1 MTLLETLAL
10 VVFVLYVGTSLLL
23 WYGTYRSPEH
33 KAQQQF
39 TNTPSFSVLLAARN
53 EEQRLPACLTSLL
66 QLDYPHDKLE
76 IIVVNDR
83 STDRTKQIA
92 EEFARRDKR
101 MHVLSLAQRLPGMSG
116 KASALCQG
124 MRHARG
130 EIILMTDA
138 DCIVP
143 AHWARAMTARFAAE
157 IGLVGGFTLL
167 SPSPALRELVPA
179 SHRDHLFAKIQT
191 LDWMYLLTVGVGAAG
206 LGKPVSILGNNFGF
220 RREAY
225 EQVGGYEKLG
235 FSIIE
240 DFALMHKIANAT
252 RWRVSFPLAQDTAI
266 FSFPTQTWREYLEQR
281 RRWAAGG
288 KEVGW
293 FAKLLMLVAFC
304 ARLAVV
310 LAAFFSSQV
319 ALLGLLALF
328 LVDGL
333 LLWRCA
339 NVLDYQALLKYFP
352 LFEIYFLLYSLY
364 LAATVLLPAT
374 VHWKGVRYRWNM
386 WGRIK
391 GVEE

>member
-1 MTLLETLAL
+1 MTLLATLAL
-10 VVFVLYVGTSLLL
+10 AIFVLYVGTSLLL
-23 WYGTYRSPEH
+23 WYGTYRSPEK

-39 TNTPSFSVLLAARN
+39 TNSPTVSILLAARN
-53 EEQRLPACLTSLL
+53 EERRLPACLTSLL

-101 MHVLSLAQRLPGMSG
+101 MHALSLAQRLPGMSG

-124 MRHARG
+124 MQHARG

-143 AHWARAMTARFAAE
+143 PHWVRAMLAYFTAE
-157 IGLVGGFTLL
+157 VGLVGGFTLL

-191 LDWMYLLTVGVGAAG
+191 LDWMYLLTVGAGAAG

-220 RREAY
+220 RRAAY

-240 DFALMHKIANAT
+240 DFALMRKIANET
-252 RWRVSFPLAQDTAI
+252 QWRVRLPLAQETTI

-288 KEVGW
+288 KEVGV

-304 ARLAVV
+304 AHLVVV
-310 LAAFFSSQV
+310 LTAFFSPQI
-319 ALLGLLALF
+319 ALLGLLATL
-328 LVDGL
+328 LVDAL

-339 NVLDYQALLKYFP
+339 NALAHKSLLKYFP
-352 LFEIYFLLYSLY
+352 LFEIYFLLYSLT
-364 LAATVLLPAT
+364 LAATVLFPAT